1 MSQFTHNTA
10 PNKFVDVAGVTYA
23 YRRFGALSG
32 VPVLF
37 LQHLRGSMDY
47 WDPAVTN
54 GIAARRPVI
63 LFDNEGVGLSTGQT
77 PDTVDAMADNA
88 AAFVR
93 ALEVPEVDV
102 LGFSIG
108 GYATQPLALRHP
120 ELVRRVVIV
129 GSKPRGGQS
138 EGTAPDVAEVAGR
151 HEVPTLDDIL
161 YLFFDPSETSQAA
174 GRAFWRR
181 RHARTADPDRPTS
194 RQTFNAQIA
203 AILDWNQARGDALEE
218 LSGIRQPTLVV
229 NGSHDIMVPTVN
241 SYLMAQRISD
251 AELVIY
257 PDSGHGSLFQYPH
270 RFVTHVNEFLDRE
283 PVLAEETRI
292 AASHD

>member
-1 MSQFTHNTA
+1 
-10 PNKFVDVAGVTYA
+10 
-23 YRRFGALSG
+23 
-32 VPVLF
+32 
-37 LQHLRGSMDY
+37 
-47 WDPAVTN
+47 
-54 GIAARRPVI
+54 
-63 LFDNEGVGLSTGQT
+63 
-77 PDTVDAMADNA
+77 
-88 AAFVR
+88 
-93 ALEVPEVDV
+93 
-102 LGFSIG
+102 
-108 GYATQPLALRHP
+108 
-120 ELVRRVVIV
+120 VVIV

-138 EGTAPDVAEVAGR
+138 EGTAADVVEVAGR
-151 HEVPTLDDIL
+151 HEVATLDDIL
-161 YLFFDPSETSQAA
+161 SLSLFFEPSATSRAA

-241 SYLMAQRISD
+241 SYLMAQRIPD

-270 RFVTHVNEFLDRE
+270 RVVTHVNEFLDRE
-283 PVLAEETRI
+283 PVLAEQTRI
-292 AASHD
+292 GANHD